1 MVSVRFIRTRWKNGG
16 ETKLER
22 KRKEREARRKRLRIV
37 VEGTRPILSDKLCIG
52 WPPAPLAGFLDQ
64 TEITFSDETWRVGEN
79 ARKEQDQGQKER
91 ERLRFHDRIWQR
103 SIISKL
109 WSKLW
114 TLHALCFVFE
124 LPGSIKWEEMER
136 QVGIDDKPFSRFRST
151 LKEFLN
157 GQITAERISSD
168 TFERTRS
175 NWKPAVWK
183 FLSRRWRWLG
193 GRTSASQVRFNS
205 V

>member
-1 MVSVRFIRTRWKNGG
+1 MVSVRFIRTRWKNRG

-22 KRKEREARRKRLRIV
+22 KRKEARRKRLRIV

-52 WPPAPLAGFLDQ
+52 WPPALLAGFLDQ

-79 ARKEQDQGQKER
+79 ARKEQDQGQRER

-136 QVGIDDKPFSRFRST
+136 QVGHRRQTVFPFSLHAQGIFKRANNCG
-151 LKEFLN
+151 ED
-157 GQITAERISSD
+157 IERHV
-168 TFERTRS
+168 RA
-175 NWKPAVWK
+175 NAV
-183 FLSRRWRWLG
+183 
-193 GRTSASQVRFNS
+193 
-205 V
+205 